1 MAIPTTRTAEA
12 GKITIDYSKCNGC
25 GLCVEV
31 CSDLEYKVIKGKVV
45 PSGSPVFGCI
55 ACGHCM
61 AICPENAIK
70 IEGRELSISDVYPLE
85 KTGKTNFAD
94 FYSLLQHRRSIRQF
108 KDLEIPS
115 DTVEKILQAARN
127 APVSIPPSDVS
138 VLVIKG
144 KNINHQF
151 ASDFSQLLKN
161 QQWFVSKWFMSL
173 MRPFWGKE
181 MSSFFGSFLR
191 PLVQTYI
198 KSMKEGKNAITYNA
212 PLAFYFY
219 GSAYGDPADPVI
231 AATYAMLAAE
241 SLGLGTCMIGGVH
254 PFIQHGPAAEKFRI
268 KYGIR
273 HKNRSGLIVVMGF
286 PKITFKR
293 GINRTFAHEDF
304 LE

>member
-191 PLVQTYI
+191 PLVQNLY
-198 KSMKEGKNAITYNA
+198 
-212 PLAFYFY
+212 
-219 GSAYGDPADPVI
+219 
-231 AATYAMLAAE
+231 
-241 SLGLGTCMIGGVH
+241 
-254 PFIQHGPAAEKFRI
+254 
-268 KYGIR
+268 
-273 HKNRSGLIVVMGF
+273 
-286 PKITFKR
+286 
-293 GINRTFAHEDF
+293 
-304 LE
+304 